1 MILPGRGMES
11 RSREEWKSPICY
23 SGEGIQPAWGNQ
35 AMANVKR
42 ETIRITVPFGVLIAL
57 LCEEAFRVCCRDFWP
72 GMGVA
77 DWHPEK
83 VSRPAVGFR
92 ALVLREPSLTVT
104 FSDPAKHAARRIDSD
119 RVPSP
124 VPHFQAQR
132 RGYRIRNSISEEGI
146 LAGSFLRLLAR
157 RNVPP

>member
-57 LCEEAFRVCCRDFWP
+57 LCEEAFRV
-72 GMGVA
+72 
-77 DWHPEK
+77 
-83 VSRPAVGFR
+83 VSRDQEAYRLVSCMLPGF
-92 ALVLREPSLTVT
+92 
-104 FSDPAKHAARRIDSD
+104 
-119 RVPSP
+119 
-124 VPHFQAQR
+124 
-132 RGYRIRNSISEEGI
+132 
-146 LAGSFLRLLAR
+146 LAR
-157 RNVPP
+157 HGRCRLAS